1 MARSFS
7 EESRSDSNKI
17 GEARYRMSH
26 VIPSGTI
33 ARIALF
39 AGVLLAVMFLASQ
52 SLFPVFAQEMNQGD
66 ETIDYDENGT
76 DPVVVYTAM
85 DPEGEGFTWTVADA
99 GTGTVDF
106 DMTDGVLTFKSA
118 PNFEDAGG
126 GDDNDSNQYI
136 VTITVTDTDDEKRS
150 HSWEVTVNVK
160 NLNEPGEVEL
170 DHFQPKEGTGLTAT
184 LMDADREIDA
194 ARELVDSTDLT
205 AAASTTWQWYR
216 SETTA
221 GPWTKIEKMATS
233 SAYTPVMADVGHYLR
248 ATAMYFDYQDTDEQ
262 RTAHGVSAEM
272 VEMLQYV
279 NKAPEFRDD
288 VPDVDGDSDT
298 TGAQITMSVPEDESL
313 EEGDDVG
320 KPITAT
326 DIGPDGRTQ
335 EVLTYT
341 ITGGDNADLFDI
353 DNATG
358 QLELADADDPILD
371 FERTSNTDDYE
382 VVVTATDPD
391 NLTGEAT
398 VTIRVTGVDEAPV
411 IAEDTTTYT
420 VAENTPVDTLVLTY
434 NASDEDADD
443 APDSLSWSLSG
454 NDADD
459 FSITETGASGALTFI
474 SSPNFEAPADRNR
487 NNVYEVTVSVAD
499 DAGNKA
505 SRNVTVTI
513 TNQPE
518 DSSVTLTSHPQPEVG
533 QRITVK
539 LDEPDGVNGGVRW
552 DWEVGTATSSQ
563 SGGTTANYTP
573 RVAGALSVTATYTDK
588 AGTVLPS
595 LALLSPPS
603 VQLRPDSDSSPT
615 FPSSETGARTIA
627 ENTAGTVGDPVT
639 ATDDDDATLLYTLGG
654 PHASLFT
661 INRLDGQISVAS
673 DDGLNYEERITYSVT
688 VTATDPTGGSHKA
701 IQPVTITVT
710 NVDEPP
716 EITAGETEIEYD
728 ENDTGNV
735 GGRNHRYTATDDEN
749 DKARPRVPLTWTLT
763 GPDADDFDISNAG
776 VLTFESTPDF
786 ENPDDTDEDNEYEV
800 TVTVSDGD
808 VDTVDAT
815 QDVTVTVID
824 VDEPGEISGLPA
836 QPKEGVGMTVTLSD
850 PDGGETG
857 DGGTDDNI
865 DTLDDN
871 ASTTWQWSRSRSNRG
886 GWTTITATSTDNLS
900 TTTPSRTPEAADV
913 GHYLRA
919 TAMYSDGQG
928 KNKVAHGITSRTVV
942 AKEYVNSAPMF
953 ASSTITM
960 MVMEDDT
967 KKAGDPV
974 GDPVTAKD
982 MGQAGTQEV
991 LIYTVDP
998 ADIADD
1004 DESADQALFTIDR
1017 RSGQL
1022 KLAGNATL
1030 NYEDDGVDTTLYPGT
1045 DHQYQVTV
1053 MATDPSSMSSTTVA
1067 IIMVENV
1074 EEAPEF
1080 GEESKATATA
1090 LAANLAA
1097 TSTVE
1102 NGATTTVLSTYT
1114 ASDDEDDNAATP
1126 IGRTWSLEGAD
1137 KDRFAL
1143 CYEDSEGATCTD
1155 ATDPDETNPDAGD
1168 DTARNVVTLR
1178 FKEKPNFEMPADS
1191 GANNVYNVTVVA
1203 TDRDEMMAKRPVTV
1217 TVTNKDEAGT
1227 VKLSHIQPEVGT
1239 RITARLTDP
1248 DGGER
1253 GVTWEWLWCENDDA
1267 VCDNPTKIPTTSA
1280 TYTPIEEDGGP
1291 STTTP
1296 DGRYLLAKATYTDR
1310 TSTNAQDKRT
1320 AAATST
1326 NPVQDDDTDN
1336 QPPVLPDQT
1345 QTRTVDE
1352 NSPGNTLVGK
1362 DPTEADNAVGATDV
1376 DDDADKLLYTL
1387 SGTDA
1392 ALFTIHSGGDDDTTT
1407 DVTELPGQIRLKS
1420 DTELDYETKST
1431 YRVTVTATDPSLAR
1445 DTVGV
1450 NIEVIDVDEA
1460 PFVSKRGVT
1469 ATGQAS
1475 VSYPENG
1482 TAVVHTYRAVGPDA
1496 SGVRWSLSGADRD
1509 DFTLSAGALSFNSP
1523 PDHESPTDA
1532 NTDNVYS
1539 VTIMVTSGDFEDDLP
1554 VTVTVTNVDEDG
1566 AASISP
1572 ASQPRVGVELTAS
1585 LTDEDGAPTGVS
1597 WQWSRSTS
1605 NAGPWANISGA
1616 TAATYTPVDADA
1628 NNYLQATA
1636 SYTDPQGA
1644 GKSASAVTSA
1654 TVLAATTAGTDG
1666 TVSLSPSSGLVS
1678 GASVT
1683 ATLTDADSP
1692 TNQVWVWQRSANGSS
1707 NWATISGATSASYTT
1722 TNADAGNFLRASVT
1736 YDDDSGAGQTAESPA
1751 TTGRVAIDSY
1761 DRNSDGRIDA
1771 REVVAAVTDY
1781 FGRAI
1786 SLQRVLQV
1794 VALYFSGLNK

>member
-1 MARSFS
+1 MARSFT
-7 EESRSDSNKI
+7 EEGMSDSHKI

-26 VIPSGTI
+26 IIPSGTI
-33 ARIALF
+33 ARTLLLVGI
-39 AGVLLAVMFLASQ
+39 LLAITVLASQ
-52 SLFPVFAQEMNQGD
+52 PLFPAFAQEMNQGD

-76 DPVVVYTAM
+76 DPVVTYTAM
-85 DPEGEGFTWTVADA
+85 DPEGEGVTWGVIDTA
-99 GTGTVDF
+99 GGEPDF
-106 DMTDGVLTFKSA
+106 DIKDGVLTFKSA
-118 PNFEDAGG
+118 PDFEDPKGG
-126 GDDNDSNQYI
+126 VDNISETYI
-136 VTITVTDTDDEKRS
+136 VTITVTDADDPKRS

-170 DHFQPKEGTGLTAT
+170 DHFQPKEGTDLTAT
-184 LMDADREIDA
+184 LTDADREIDA

-205 AAASTTWQWYR
+205 DAASTTWQWYR
-216 SETTA
+216 SETMA
-221 GPWTKIEKMATS
+221 GPWTKIEEMATS

-248 ATAMYFDYQDTDEQ
+248 ATAMYFDYQATDEQ

-288 VPDVDGDSDT
+288 DEDAA
-298 TGAQITMSVPEDESL
+298 GAQITMSVPEDESL

-335 EVLTYT
+335 QVLTYT
-341 ITGGDNADLFDI
+341 ITGGTNQALFDI
-353 DNATG
+353 DSATG

-371 FERTSNTDDYE
+371 FERTSNTADYV

-398 VTIRVTGVDEAPV
+398 VTIRVTNVDEDPE
-411 IAEDTTTYT
+411 ITEDTTTYT
-420 VAENTPVDTLVLTY
+420 VAENTPADTPVLTY
-434 NASDEDADD
+434 IASDEDEDDDVAD
-443 APDSLSWSLSG
+443 LKWSLSG
-454 NDADD
+454 QDADD
-459 FSITETGASGALTFI
+459 FSITETGESGALTFI

-499 DAGNKA
+499 DAGNKV

-573 RVAGALSVTATYTDK
+573 RVAGALRVTATYTDK

-603 VQLRPDSDSSPT
+603 VQLRPDSDTRPT
-615 FPSSETGARTIA
+615 FPSSETGARTIP

-639 ATDDDDATLLYTLGG
+639 ATDDDATLLYTLGG

-688 VTATDPTGGSHKA
+688 VTATDPTGGSDRA

-808 VDTVDAT
+808 VDTDDAT

-857 DGGTDDNI
+857 DGGTDGNI
-865 DTLDDN
+865 DSLDDN

-1004 DESADQALFTIDR
+1004 DESDDQALFTIDR

-1030 NYEDDGVDTTLYPGT
+1030 NYEDDGVETTTYPGT

-1053 MATDPSSMSSTTVA
+1053 MATDPSSTSSTAVVT
-1067 IIMVENV
+1067 IMVENV

-1080 GEESKATATA
+1080 GKENKDTG
-1090 LAANLAA
+1090 ANLAA
-1097 TSTVE
+1097 TSTLE
-1102 NGATTTVLSTYT
+1102 DGATSTVLSTYT
-1114 ASDDEDDNAATP
+1114 ASDDEDGPTVLK
-1126 IGRTWSLEGAD
+1126 WSLEGAD

-1143 CYEDSEGATCTD
+1143 CDEDDPSVAGDTCTD
-1155 ATDPDETNPDAGD
+1155 LTSPDAGAATD
-1168 DTARNVVTLR
+1168 NTVALT
-1178 FKEKPNFEMPADS
+1178 FKQKPDYEDPADS

-1203 TDRDEMMAKRPVTV
+1203 TDSKMMTAKRPVTV
-1217 TVTNKDEAGT
+1217 TVTNKNEPGT
-1227 VKLSHIQPEVGT
+1227 VTLSHIQPEVGT
-1239 RITARLTDP
+1239 RITASLADP

-1253 GVTWEWLWCENDDA
+1253 GITWEWFWCTSLA
-1267 VCDNPTKIPTTSA
+1267 CDGTGEPTQINTRSASYVPIPA
-1280 TYTPIEEDGGP
+1280 DGGP

-1296 DGRYLLAKATYTDR
+1296 TDGRHLLAKATYTDR
-1310 TSTNAQDKRT
+1310 TGSNRT
-1320 AAATST
+1320 ATATST
-1326 NPVQDDDTDN
+1326 NPVQDDDANN
-1336 QPPVLPDQT
+1336 QPPVLPDVT
-1345 QTRTVDE
+1345 QTFDIAE
-1352 NSPGNTLVGK
+1352 NCPDATDCTDKTLVGIIV
-1362 DPTEADNAVGATDV
+1362 AR
-1376 DDDADKLLYTL
+1376 DDDDDDTPEKLLYTL

-1392 ALFTIHSGGDDDTTT
+1392 ALFTIHSGGDDDTTGE
-1407 DVTELPGQIRLKS
+1407 VEEEPGQIRLKS
-1420 DTELDYETKST
+1420 DTELNYETKSI

-1445 DTVGV
+1445 DTIGV
-1450 NIEVIDVDEA
+1450 VIEVIDVDEA

-1496 SGVRWSLSGADRD
+1496 SGARWSLSGADRD

-1523 PDHESPTDA
+1523 PDHENPTDA

-1572 ASQPRVGVELTAS
+1572 ATQPRVGVELTAS

-1692 TNQVWVWQRSANGSS
+1692 TNQVWVWQRSSNGSS
-1707 NWATISGATSASYTT
+1707 NWSTISGATSASYTT

-1736 YDDDSGAGQTAESPA
+1736 YDDDSGTGQTAGPAA

-1761 DRNSDGRIDA
+1761 DGNADGTIDSSEVLEAVAGYFRN
-1771 REVVAAVTDY
+1771 E
-1781 FGRAI
+1781 I
-1786 SLQRVLQV
+1786 SAQRVLQV
-1794 VALYFSGLNK
+1794 VALYFSGLN